1 MEESFYDRV
10 SKSRL
15 YSLGDKLGDIMLLS
29 LCFIV
34 TSLPVLTIGASATAL
49 YYAINKRIEKD
60 SSTPVK
66 DFFHSFKQNLRQG
79 ILVTIV
85 LLLYAGVTAFNLCF
99 ALFGYNGV
107 HLPSLYTGVAILLIL
122 PLFFTVPFVCPY
134 LARFKNT
141 VRNTIFHSFT
151 FSTMYASHTFLM
163 WLYILLSLA
172 LMIVFIPSIL
182 FVPFTCCYL
191 CRRLC
196 ERDFNYA
203 LLLKDKREHPEKY
216 AEEKSSEEEEEE
228 EYEDEDLSDEEED
241 EDVEE
246 DGDDDVDDEDEDVEN
261 DEDNEPSEVDEE
273 GFEE

>member
-15 YSLGDKLGDIMLLS
+15 YSLGDKLGDVMLLS
-29 LCFIV
+29 LCFFVTCLPIV
-34 TSLPVLTIGASATAL
+34 TIGTSATAL
-49 YYAINKRIEKD
+49 YYAINKRVEKN
-60 SSTPVK
+60 SATPVK
-66 DFFHSFKQNLRQG
+66 DFFHSFKQNLKQG
-79 ILVTIV
+79 IAVTIV

-99 ALFGYNGV
+99 ALFGFNGV

-151 FSTMYASHTFLM
+151 FSTMYTSHTFLM

-216 AEEKSSEEEEEE
+216 AE
-228 EYEDEDLSDEEED
+228 DD
-241 EDVEE
+241 EE
-246 DGDDDVDDEDEDVEN
+246 DGDEDAVESENDDDGN
-261 DEDNEPSEVDEE
+261 DEDNEPSDVDEE